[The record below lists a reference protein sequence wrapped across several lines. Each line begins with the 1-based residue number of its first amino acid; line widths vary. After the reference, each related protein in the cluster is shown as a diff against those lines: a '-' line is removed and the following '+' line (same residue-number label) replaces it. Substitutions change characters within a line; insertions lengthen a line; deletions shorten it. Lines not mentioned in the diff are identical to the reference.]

1 MLFLAS
7 FLVCLGL
14 VQASQKAPAVENGFF
29 DSNGVKIHY
38 TVQGSGEP
46 VLLIHGFVVN
56 AFLQW
61 DQPGITAAL
70 ASHYRVI
77 ELDNRGH
84 GQSGKPHDV
93 KKYGKEMVEDA
104 VRLLNHLKIKKAHI
118 VGYSMG
124 AMIAGN
130 LLVTHPDR
138 LLSVTLG
145 GAGIIRKSSNTAF
158 FDILANSLEKDK
170 SIAPL
175 IEYLTPPGQPK
186 PTPEQLKTINAML
199 TSFNDVK
206 ALAAVVRSWN
216 GLAVSDDLL
225 KANKVPVLG
234 LVGALDPL
242 KQSLEDMKGILA
254 GLQIVTI
261 PEGDHMNTF
270 EKPAFLKALEDFLA
284 KHAAKKAAQ

>member
-7 FLVCLGL
+7 LLVCLGL
-14 VQASQKAPAVENGFF
+14 VQAPQKAPAVENGTF

-46 VLLIHGFVVN
+46 VLLIHGFTVN
-56 AFLQW
+56 IFVQW
-61 DQPGITAAL
+61 DQPGITSAL

-77 ELDNRGH
+77 ALDNRGH
-84 GQSGKPHDV
+84 GQSGKPHDA

-104 VRLLNHLKIKKAHI
+104 VRLLDHLKIKKAHV

-145 GAGIIRKSSNTAF
+145 GAGIIRKSSNTEF
-158 FDILANSLEKDK
+158 FDTLANSLEKDK

-175 IEYLTPPGQPK
+175 IEYLTPAGQAK
-186 PTPEQLKTINAML
+186 PTAQQIKTINVML
-199 TSFNDVK
+199 SSFNDMQ

-216 GLAVSDDLL
+216 GLVVSDELL

-234 LVGALDPL
+234 LVGDRDPL
-242 KQSLEDMKGILA
+242 RQSLEDMKGILA
-254 GLQIVTI
+254 GLQIVTVA
-261 PEGDHMNTF
+261 EGDHMNTF
-270 EKPAFLKALEDFLA
+270 EKPAFLKALEEFLA
-284 KHAAKKAAQ
+284 KNSTKKAAQ